1 MTINNKYHLG
11 DKVYFI
17 NTENRAQVDEVSSIH
32 AYVYSDHVNVI
43 YCLKD
48 SNETVNENEAFATE
62 AELKDYVF
70 KDLIE
75 FV

>member
-1 MTINNKYHLG
+1 
-11 DKVYFI
+11 
-17 NTENRAQVDEVSSIH
+17 
-32 AYVYSDHVNVI
+32 VNVI